1 MLKAPNVMRSL
12 AHAVTCRELL
22 WELSPWFNKVLTVQP
37 PGPRVHTHVHTR
49 AHTPCAGE
57 SPHLWVLRPPSAR
70 PAASLP
76 DTLCGGSRSGAKRKE
91 NPHNHG

>member
-1 MLKAPNVMRSL
+1 MLKAPNVTRSL

-49 AHTPCAGE
+49 AHPLRRRVSTSVGAAPSQCEAGGFAPRH
-57 SPHLWVLRPPSAR
+57 SVWQLPLWGQ
-70 PAASLP
+70 
-76 DTLCGGSRSGAKRKE
+76 TERKST
-91 NPHNHG
+91 